1 MVEIK
6 EVGLTFDDVLLLPRP
21 SNISS
26 RKEVDVSSFLTKKIK
41 LNVPIVSSPMDSV
54 TEARL
59 AIAIAKEGGVG
70 VIHRF
75 MPVEDQVNEVIKV
88 KRSKRTGPR
97 SPYNISL
104 SNNEFGKKMV

>member
-26 RKEVDVSSFLTKKIK
+26 RKEVDISSFLTKKIK
-41 LNVPIVSSPMDSV
+41 LNVPIISSPMDSV

-59 AIAIAKEGGVG
+59 AIAIAKRGWCWCHSS
-70 VIHRF
+70 IHA
-75 MPVEDQVNEVIKV
+75 
-88 KRSKRTGPR
+88 G
-97 SPYNISL
+97 
-104 SNNEFGKKMV
+104 